1 MKLKHLFLSFNKYK
15 NHIFC
20 DNAAGSQIPI
30 QVINRVNNFLIDSY
44 VQPYNNNKLSKICTK
59 TLEEGN
65 SIVNNILNN
74 KSGNLVYGSSCSQLV
89 YNITK
94 SMENNN
100 NLNKYDEIVLSSFSH
115 ESCITPFERL
125 SKKNNNII
133 KFWNLEKDK
142 NNKYNINYETLYKL
156 INKNTK
162 LVVIPHVSNILGNVL
177 DIKEIVKNIKKINN
191 ETQIMIDGVAYL
203 SHRLIDVEDYNVD
216 YYIVSF
222 YKFLGLRVSVCYIK
236 NNLLE
241 LLNNENHIFFDNKLN
256 DEHKLQLG
264 GVNYECFVSLLGIRD
279 YLIHFNELITNKK
292 EEILTR
298 DIVKNVMNYI
308 EKYENKIVKN
318 FKENIND
325 EEVEII
331 TDLNKEMTPLFSCN
345 LKNYDNNN
353 VELIL
358 NELDILCKSGTFYS
372 DRLFDSINLDKFK
385 GVLRFSF
392 MHYNSF
398 EDLFK
403 VTDKLNL
410 FKKINTKFLFNCI
423 NYRDDLSTK
432 EFINLKNSF
441 DKLNKDNY
449 YKSERYRNFSL
460 VDIETNNYKLIGNL
474 KFYQSSYLNNI
485 NGNIIR
491 NYENINKTLLKNKFL
506 KKLILDFK
514 NVVKF
519 HYNYEPNMI
528 KIHQIRVCIDNNNK
542 FIVPEGIHNDGYNC
556 IGIFCVN
563 RENITGGKNV
573 IYDNEKNKL
582 YNNILNPGDFLI
594 FNDNNLL
601 HDVEDIK
608 NVYKGKKGYR
618 DVLIFTTLS

>member
-460 VDIETNNYKLIGNL
+460 VDIETNNYKLIL
-474 KFYQSSYLNNI
+474 SI
-485 NGNIIR
+485 
-491 NYENINKTLLKNKFL
+491 
-506 KKLILDFK
+506 KLFK
-514 NVVKF
+514 
-519 HYNYEPNMI
+519 
-528 KIHQIRVCIDNNNK
+528 
-542 FIVPEGIHNDGYNC
+542 
-556 IGIFCVN
+556 
-563 RENITGGKNV
+563 
-573 IYDNEKNKL
+573 
-582 YNNILNPGDFLI
+582 
-594 FNDNNLL
+594 
-601 HDVEDIK
+601 
-608 NVYKGKKGYR
+608 
-618 DVLIFTTLS
+618 